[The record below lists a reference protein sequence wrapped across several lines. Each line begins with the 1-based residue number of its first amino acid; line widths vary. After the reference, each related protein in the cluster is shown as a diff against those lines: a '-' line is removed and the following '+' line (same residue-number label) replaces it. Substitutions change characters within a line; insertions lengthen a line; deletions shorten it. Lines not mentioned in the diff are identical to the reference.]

1 MGSPSNGDPH
11 KMLCN
16 EKHPTPKEV
25 RFHYKRYSQ
34 TKILIM
40 FRSRMHHIT
49 IAVLL
54 SGLLLSACSNWNR
67 TSKGAVI
74 GGGAGAAVGAVVGKT
89 LGNTAA
95 GAIAGAAV
103 GGATGAI
110 IGRNMDRKAQEIA
123 DELDD
128 VTVQRVEE
136 GIAVSFDSGLLF
148 DFDSATLKSN
158 ARQNLRKLA
167 EILNE
172 DQDTDLLIVGH
183 TDSVGDENYNLRLSE
198 RRAQSAA
205 NFLISQGVA
214 SSRIQIEGRGLYE
227 PIADNDTEAGRQENR
242 RVEVAMF
249 ANENYVQRI
258 ENSQSQ

>member
-54 SGLLLSACSNWNR
+54 SGLLLSACSNWSR
-67 TSKGAVI
+67 TSSGAAI
-74 GGGAGAAVGAVVGKT
+74 GGG
-89 LGNTAA
+89 
-95 GAIAGAAV
+95 AGAAV

-110 IGRNMDRKAQEIA
+110 SGRNMDRNAQEIA

-148 DFDSATLKSN
+148 DFDSATLKAN

-167 EILNE
+167 EIMNE

-214 SSRIQIEGRGLYE
+214 SSRTQIEGRGLYE

>member
-1 MGSPSNGDPH
+1 M
-11 KMLCN
+11 M
-16 EKHPTPKEV
+16 
-25 RFHYKRYSQ
+25 
-34 TKILIM
+34 I
-40 FRSRMHHIT
+40 FRSRLLFIT
-49 IAVLL
+49 VVIVL
-54 SGLLLSACSNWNR
+54 SGLILSSCSNWNR
-67 TSKGAVI
+67 TTQGAVI
-74 GGGAGAAVGAVVGKT
+74 GSGAGAAVGAVVGKT

-110 IGRNMDRKAQEIA
+110 IGRNMDRKAQELA

-148 DFDSATLKSN
+148 DFDSATLKTN
-158 ARQNLRKLA
+158 ARENLRKLA
-167 EILNE
+167 EIMDE
-172 DQDTDLLIVGH
+172 DQDTDLLVVGH
-183 TDSVGDENYNLRLSE
+183 TDSVGDESYNLRLSE

-205 NFLISQGVA
+205 NFLVSQGIA
-214 SSRIQIEGRGLYE
+214 SSRIQIEGRGIYE

-258 ENSQSQ
+258 ENEQ